1 MIKITQELPQSQKD
15 IILKSLLLR
24 EAHLKKLI
32 EGFKGHSLENAILDR
47 IVEEF
52 AREVFDI
59 TTLIGMI
66 KYDVSVTMTEKEQG
80 EFTAYNGVDYP
91 EYK

>member
-32 EGFKGHSLENAILDR
+32 EDFKGHSLE
-47 IVEEF
+47 EEF

-59 TTLIGMI
+59 KTLIGMI

-91 EYK
+91 EYR

>member
-1 MIKITQELPQSQKD
+1 MIKITQELPKSQKY

-32 EGFKGHSLENAILDR
+32 EDFKGHSLE
-47 IVEEF
+47 EEF
-52 AREVFDI
+52 ASEVFDI
-59 TTLIGMI
+59 KTLIGMI

-91 EYK
+91 EYR

>member
-32 EGFKGHSLENAILDR
+32 EDFKGHSLE
-47 IVEEF
+47 EEF

>member
-32 EGFKGHSLENAILDR
+32 EDFKGCTLE
-47 IVEEF
+47 EEF

>member
-24 EAHLKKLI
+24 EAHLKKII
-32 EGFKGHSLENAILDR
+32 EGFKGNSLENAILDR

>member
-32 EGFKGHSLENAILDR
+32 EDFKGHSLEESGRPYAYS
-47 IVEEF
+47 
-52 AREVFDI
+52 RERVRQIEAKF
-59 TTLIGMI
+59 LRGMT
-66 KYDVSVTMTEKEQG
+66 KAFSLATDS
-80 EFTAYNGVDYP
+80 P
-91 EYK
+91 